1 MRPGRGSVS
10 CTLFSRFSLA
20 VGRPGPASA
29 GENRGGSSPESS
41 AMSEAIRL
49 RCLIAR
55 ELRDR
60 SRRGGGLVLVRQSF
74 VDVGH
79 FPCLHSIQ

>member
-1 MRPGRGSVS
+1 MRPGHGSVPARS
-10 CTLFSRFSLA
+10 SPVSRWPS
-20 VGRPGPASA
+20 PAWSGHC
-29 GENRGGSSPESS
+29 GENRGGVGILGHE
-41 AMSEAIRL
+41 RGHQL